1 MRRDGLVV
9 LGLIVLTVGVFWR
22 VGQHEF
28 VTYDDPD
35 YITRNAKVQAGLT
48 REGLVWA
55 FGRLRGEATYWHPLT
70 WLSHMLDCQW
80 FGLKPAGHHL
90 INLLF
95 HTANGVLLFLALKG
109 MTGAPWR
116 SALVAALFAVHPLQV
131 ETVVWVAERK
141 NVLSTFFWMLVLLLY
156 TRYAKRPAW
165 HGLLWLSLALALGLM
180 AKPMLVTLPCAL
192 LLIDYWPLRRWPFS
206 PPPMTGDNLSAPRFV
221 PGSRPQLVM
230 EKLPLFALAL
240 AVGVVTILAHRGLG
254 MTNYAYGVD
263 FGMRVENAIVSYVRY
278 VGKTLWP
285 TDLSA
290 IYIHPGKWPDAIVWL
305 CLLALIVAS
314 ALILCAARRLPY
326 LPVGWLWFL
335 GTLVPVIGL
344 IQVGVQAMANR
355 FAYVPVIGLFIML
368 VWGMADLLARW
379 SSGRLIAGLAGG
391 AAVSACAVLSS
402 IHLAHWKNSVALY
415 QYAIKVSPDNFIA
428 HNNLAFTCIAEGKLD
443 LALRHVY
450 EALRVRRD
458 FAEAHYQAGL
468 ILDAQEKAAE
478 ALFHYQE
485 AIRRQPNW
493 ALPHHALARW
503 QTRAGKFAEAT
514 ETYSTV
520 LRLTP
525 DNAEAHSELAVLL
538 ARQKKPAEAVAHY
551 REALQLKPDWPEAL
565 NNLAWLLATH
575 PRPEF
580 RDGAEAVRLAAR
592 ACELTGQKQAVY
604 LGTLAAAH
612 AEAGRFPDAVKAA
625 EAARNLALAAGEDK
639 TAETNRKLLELYGA
653 GQPYREEPGP

>member
-1 MRRDGLVV
+1 
-9 LGLIVLTVGVFWR
+9 
-22 VGQHEF
+22 
-28 VTYDDPD
+28 
-35 YITRNAKVQAGLT
+35 
-48 REGLVWA
+48 
-55 FGRLRGEATYWHPLT
+55 
-70 WLSHMLDCQW
+70 
-80 FGLKPAGHHL
+80 
-90 INLLF
+90 
-95 HTANGVLLFLALKG
+95 
-109 MTGAPWR
+109 
-116 SALVAALFAVHPLQV
+116 
-131 ETVVWVAERK
+131 
-141 NVLSTFFWMLVLLLY
+141 
-156 TRYAKRPAW
+156 
-165 HGLLWLSLALALGLM
+165 
-180 AKPMLVTLPCAL
+180 
-192 LLIDYWPLRRWPFS
+192 
-206 PPPMTGDNLSAPRFV
+206 
-221 PGSRPQLVM
+221 
-230 EKLPLFALAL
+230 
-240 AVGVVTILAHRGLG
+240 
-254 MTNYAYGVD
+254 
-263 FGMRVENAIVSYVRY
+263 
-278 VGKTLWP
+278 
-285 TDLSA
+285 
-290 IYIHPGKWPDAIVWL
+290 
-305 CLLALIVAS
+305 
-314 ALILCAARRLPY
+314 
-326 LPVGWLWFL
+326 
-335 GTLVPVIGL
+335 
-344 IQVGVQAMANR
+344 
-355 FAYVPVIGLFIML
+355 
-368 VWGMADLLARW
+368 
-379 SSGRLIAGLAGG
+379 
-391 AAVSACAVLSS
+391 
-402 IHLAHWKNSVALY
+402 
-415 QYAIKVSPDNFIA
+415 
-428 HNNLAFTCIAEGKLD
+428 LD